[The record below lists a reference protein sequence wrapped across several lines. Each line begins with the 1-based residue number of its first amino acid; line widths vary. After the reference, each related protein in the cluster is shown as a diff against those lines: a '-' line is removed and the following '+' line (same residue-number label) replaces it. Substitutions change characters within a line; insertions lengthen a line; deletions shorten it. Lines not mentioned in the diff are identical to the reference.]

1 VPTASIDDG
10 GSRDGGT
17 PDPRDASVP
26 GDGGMVGMD
35 GGGPD
40 DLLDAQV
47 DGATDGATSGDAS
60 EPVAVPCTGPG
71 SPSSCACDLW
81 QLRCGLECFDVL
93 TDPTH
98 CGDCSI
104 ACATGQVCAAGVCAP
119 RCGTLADCGGIC
131 VDLSEDVNHCGL
143 CANVCDPG
151 AACIAG
157 DCVGSAVGHIVL
169 IGHDMSASRPPM
181 RTLVGNAV
189 FLVRSSPV
197 RVLVYDAQTAPE
209 SRIGVSDAI
218 RLSAQGLGR
227 AYVET
232 RAVEAEVTLQLS
244 STDVFVIDVQH
255 GADNAQLQTLGQSWS
270 LALGQFLEQ
279 GGVILLF
286 DAGGANDGTYQ
297 ILGPLGASLLPI
309 DSRQP
314 RPNDQYRLVTPSD
327 AIAAGVPNRYQ
338 SEGQSASF
346 TIQPLAMPQ
355 PVVVVREPAP
365 LSMEPVVIHLA
376 IERM

>member
-1 VPTASIDDG
+1 
-10 GSRDGGT
+10 
-17 PDPRDASVP
+17 
-26 GDGGMVGMD
+26 
-35 GGGPD
+35 
-40 DLLDAQV
+40 
-47 DGATDGATSGDAS
+47 
-60 EPVAVPCTGPG
+60 
-71 SPSSCACDLW
+71 
-81 QLRCGLECFDVL
+81 
-93 TDPTH
+93 
-98 CGDCSI
+98 
-104 ACATGQVCAAGVCAP
+104 
-119 RCGTLADCGGIC
+119 
-131 VDLSEDVNHCGL
+131 
-143 CANVCDPG
+143 VCDPG

-209 SRIGVSDAI
+209 SRTGVGDAI
-218 RLSAQGLGR
+218 RLSAQSLGR

-232 RAVEAEVTLQLS
+232 RAAEAEVTLQLS

-255 GADNAQLQTLGQSWS
+255 GADNAQLQALGQSWS

-297 ILGPLGASLLPI
+297 ILGPLGAGLLPI
-309 DSRQP
+309 VSRQP

-355 PVVVVREPAP
+355 PVVVVREPTP